1 MSTSPARLAANRQN
15 ASKSTGPKSAEGKA
29 ASRLNAF
36 QHGMAGQ
43 GDLLAVGEDAAQ
55 VARRASAFVREL
67 GATGEAGLILA
78 QRAAVLS
85 IRMQKSAEREMVA
98 VATDVAEAM
107 IQFDQELADDL
118 SHWVE
123 VFDGPDPRPAVK
135 ELEQSPEGVAHLIA
149 ASAKLLDAIRRPDD
163 PTKVKLAADRARLIL
178 GLTVDDATSSLSAAE
193 VADRIEAE
201 LARLRVLADSMT
213 DHAEAVAQVRDEAGI
228 LASFNPSPEATLARR
243 YEAAAERGM
252 YRAFRA
258 IAEHRKAQ
266 GRDVYPLEA
275 PIPTRPT
282 APTRPDTNPNPL
294 PTSAPNPAPLG
305 SFRAGALASA
315 SPQIKSAWNLV
326 EPAVSPEQPRKKRPD
341 LRKLAASR
349 R

>member
-1 MSTSPARLAANRQN
+1 MSTPPARLAANRRN
-15 ASKSTGPKSAEGKA
+15 ALKSTGPKSAEGKA

-36 QHGMAGQ
+36 KHGMAGQ

-98 VATDVAEAM
+98 VAADVAEAM
-107 IQFDQELADDL
+107 SRFDQELADDL
-118 SHWVE
+118 ARSVE
-123 VFDGPDPRPAVK
+123 SFEGDDPRPAAR
-135 ELEQSPEGVAHLIA
+135 ELEQSPEGVAHLLA

-163 PTKVKLAADRARLIL
+163 PAKVKLAADRARLVL
-178 GLTVDDATSSLSAAE
+178 GLTVDDATSSLSDAE
-193 VADRIEAE
+193 AADRIEAE
-201 LARLRVLADSMT
+201 MARLRVLTDSMT
-213 DHAEAVAQVRDEAGI
+213 DYPQAVAEARDEAGI
-228 LASFNPSPEATLARR
+228 LAGFNPSPEATLARR

-266 GRDVYPLEA
+266 GHDGYPLEA
-275 PIPTRPT
+275 ATAAPT
-282 APTRPDTNPNPL
+282 APPHPNLNPDRTEL
-294 PTSAPNPAPLG
+294 SASNPASLG
-305 SFRAGALASA
+305 SFRAGALATTSR
-315 SPQIKSAWNLV
+315 QIKSAWNLV